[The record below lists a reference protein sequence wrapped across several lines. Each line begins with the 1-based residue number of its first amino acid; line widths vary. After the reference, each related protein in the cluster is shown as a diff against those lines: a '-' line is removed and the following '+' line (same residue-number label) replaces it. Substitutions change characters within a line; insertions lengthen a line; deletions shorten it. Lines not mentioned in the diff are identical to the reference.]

1 MDCGPLR
8 SLTQMAQEAHDADPA
23 AAAAFGSKQHQKKNR
38 LATAE
43 AAALAASSPS
53 TSAAPAAVSPPPIV
67 YLSFLGSRYV
77 RPYCHSFS
85 FSVKKRWWGFPLRA
99 MLEAEYKNPL
109 SKEGFYARLID
120 SGRVSVLKAGAK
132 AASSE
137 SGPRALAS
145 RLMLL
150 NDRVTLQLHRHEPP
164 VPDTEIIFVH
174 QPQAWGTRNE
184 TEGAAANTDAAIVPA
199 VAASSSPPSLQQVS
213 LASETLVVCK
223 PSGLPVH
230 ASGRYQWNTVVGIL
244 KQRYG
249 IEAWRKERKQHASRT
264 GEMAS

>member
-1 MDCGPLR
+1 M
-8 SLTQMAQEAHDADPA
+8 
-23 AAAAFGSKQHQKKNR
+23 
-38 LATAE
+38 
-43 AAALAASSPS
+43 
-53 TSAAPAAVSPPPIV
+53 
-67 YLSFLGSRYV
+67 
-77 RPYCHSFS
+77 RPYSHSFS

-109 SKEGFYARLID
+109 SAEGFYARLID
-120 SGRVSVLKAGAK
+120 SGRVSVLRAGAK

-145 RLMLL
+145 RLVLP

-164 VPDTEIIFVH
+164 VPDTQLIFVH
-174 QPQAWGTRNE
+174 QPQAQRTHNDAE
-184 TEGAAANTDAAIVPA
+184 EVPAHSDATLVPAAAVSS
-199 VAASSSPPSLQQVS
+199 SSSPSLQPVS

-223 PSGLPVH
+223 PAGVPVH

-249 IEAWRKERKQHASRT
+249 IEAWRKRRKQHASEAGWLAVRT
-264 GEMAS
+264 GVGADSGRLMFCLCCPLQPCIVSIASPPVCCCYR